1 MARPSPNLGSA
12 VMVEFLCSCERNCVN
27 MVYLGRR
34 FFEVHNLKDNLNR
47 NKENVM
53 ISNFSVLA
61 TFFFVVLS
69 GVCVFGQDKDPNAAE
84 VLCHYRKSLSYL
96 QSVSMK
102 VDTKITQGANSDK
115 PNYFETSIIF
125 RRGHERTE
133 WIGQVSVFD
142 NHLNVDPNRS
152 YIIKE
157 IMTGSRGLSVL
168 NSINKPPKRAMISE
182 NYDEA
187 QKRFLDAPKYGG
199 PLCGRIYGNSHKS
212 VAELLSGDPNVYLR
226 DERENINGVPCY
238 VLEATTEHGKVTAW
252 IAPDKGY
259 SALKWSIHKT
269 GDDLFND
276 RPISSK
282 SWLAVFDAVEL
293 QKVGDVFVTKD
304 GNFTLTIKGTDGTT
318 RVASYKYETSDI
330 QLNPDFDILGAFKI
344 DLPDGT
350 RVYMKEYPGI
360 RYVWKNGQI
369 VPADEPTFDEI
380 DKMVEELKKE
390 QQ

>member
-1 MARPSPNLGSA
+1 
-12 VMVEFLCSCERNCVN
+12 
-27 MVYLGRR
+27 
-34 FFEVHNLKDNLNR
+34 
-47 NKENVM
+47 
-53 ISNFSVLA
+53 
-61 TFFFVVLS
+61 
-69 GVCVFGQDKDPNAAE
+69 
-84 VLCHYRKSLSYL
+84 
-96 QSVSMK
+96 
-102 VDTKITQGANSDK
+102 
-115 PNYFETSIIF
+115 
-125 RRGHERTE
+125 
-133 WIGQVSVFD
+133 
-142 NHLNVDPNRS
+142 
-152 YIIKE
+152 
-157 IMTGSRGLSVL
+157 
-168 NSINKPPKRAMISE
+168 
-182 NYDEA
+182 
-187 QKRFLDAPKYGG
+187 
-199 PLCGRIYGNSHKS
+199 
-212 VAELLSGDPNVYLR
+212 
-226 DERENINGVPCY
+226 

-360 RYVWKNGQI
+360 HYIWENGKI
-369 VPADEPTFDEI
+369 VPADDPTFEEI
-380 DKMVEELKKE
+380 DKMVDELKK
-390 QQ
+390 